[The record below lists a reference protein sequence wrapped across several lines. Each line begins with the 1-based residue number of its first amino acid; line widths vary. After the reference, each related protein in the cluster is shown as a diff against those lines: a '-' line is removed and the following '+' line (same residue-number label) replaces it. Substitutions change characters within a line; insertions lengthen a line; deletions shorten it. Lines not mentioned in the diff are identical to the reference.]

1 MKAIAV
7 VAMCVLLLVSPL
19 AAQQSPAIDLA
30 EIRAALAANPQ
41 GADAELLADRI
52 RQAFGGREALLAG
65 PQPIID
71 ETTVLW
77 AMELPEVPTGRGG
90 GPRVSRPSGAI
101 TYNLTRIGTTPV
113 YALVRTF
120 TSGEAFDWIYD
131 LGGNRRM
138 GGGGLEVYNIHPDAR
153 EQPGVPKGEVREMPT
168 WSSTIFP
175 NTTRDWW
182 VYVPAQYD
190 PAEPAAVMIFQDGA
204 TARQYVVPVLDNLIA
219 KGDIPVMVGI
229 FLEPGGTTNPR
240 NNRSFEYDRLS
251 DQYAR
256 FLLEEILPEVEKTV
270 NLRQDAAGRG
280 IAGQSSGAIAAFT
293 AAWERPDEFSK
304 VLSGIGSYVNLQRG
318 PTGIE
323 GGHNYQVLVRQ
334 TPPKP
339 IRVFLQDGEND
350 QDLVWGNWFLANTAL
365 AQSLGWA
372 GYDYTFVTGKGY
384 HNNAHMRAIL
394 PDALRWLWRP

>member
-1 MKAIAV
+1 MKATASLV
-7 VAMCVLLLVSPL
+7 LGALLLATPL
-19 AAQQSPAIDLA
+19 AAQQAPALDLA
-30 EIRAALAANPQ
+30 SLQSALAANPQ
-41 GADAELLADRI
+41 GADAERLADQI
-52 RQAFGGREALLAG
+52 RQAFGGRDALMAG
-65 PQPIID
+65 PPPLID
-71 ETTVLW
+71 ETTVAW
-77 AMELPEVPTGRGG
+77 AMELPAPPTGRGG
-90 GPRVSRPSGAI
+90 GPAVYRPVGTVSHNMVRVGS
-101 TYNLTRIGTTPV
+101 TPV

-120 TSGEAFDWIYD
+120 TSGEAFAWTYNM
-131 LGGNRRM
+131 GGNRRQ
-138 GGGGLEVYNIHPDAR
+138 GGGNLEVYDIHPDAR
-153 EQPGVPKGEVREMPT
+153 ERPGVPKGEVRQMPS

-182 VYVPAQYD
+182 VYVPAQYN

-204 TARQYVVPVLDNLIA
+204 GARQYVVPVLDNLIA

-229 FLEPGGTTNPR
+229 FLEPGGTTAPR

-256 FLLEEILPEVEKTV
+256 FLLEEILPEVQKTV

-304 VLSGIGSYVNLQRG
+304 VLSGIGSYVNLQG
-318 PTGIE
+318 GESGIG
-323 GGHNYQVLVRQ
+323 GGHNYQVMVRQ
-334 TPPKP
+334 NPPKP

-350 QDLVWGNWFLANTAL
+350 QDAVWGNWFLANTAL

-372 GYDYTFVTGKGY
+372 GYDYTFAQGKGY
-384 HNNAHMRAIL
+384 HSNGHMRAIL
-394 PDALRWLWRP
+394 PDAMRWLWR